1 MLVRSDESRSPEVSF
16 VIPCLNEAESLAH
29 VIEEIHSAYGD
40 AELRY
45 EVVVADNGSTDG
57 SQEIALAHNAR
68 LAESPVRGYGAALI
82 TGIQHS
88 RGDYVVMGDADGS
101 YHFADAAPMFPLLED
116 GADIVM
122 GNRFAGG
129 IAPGAM
135 PPLHKHLGNPILSW
149 LGRLFFGVPVGDF
162 HCGLRSFN
170 RERINELELS
180 TPGMEFASEMLV
192 RAQKSGFAIREV
204 PVTLSPDLR
213 TRRPHLRT
221 WRDGWRH
228 LRFLLMHSPRWTF
241 VTPSVFVG
249 AIALFIAVLT
259 LLGPVTLGG
268 VELSYRTSIVASALA
283 IVAAVAAWSA
293 YIARAIVNVSATPRR
308 VGTEPLAFG
317 SLAVAVLGIVLVII
331 QFASWQ
337 SADFGQQPTG
347 QNLLITVAGAFFL
360 ALGGLSFFFSLLSGL
375 VRNSR

>member
-1 MLVRSDESRSPEVSF
+1 MLVRTDDGDPPEVSF

-101 YHFADAAPMFPLLED
+101 YRFADAAPMFPLLED